1 MAAVSADLALRARPT
16 PPSSYLAQ
24 RMGGREGG
32 REGLTVVLALP
43 SLIHPSSLIYPLFTP
58 LCRLRPP
65 ASPLSHVIKR

>member
-1 MAAVSADLALRARPT
+1 MAAVSADLARRARPT

-24 RMGGREGG
+24 RIGR

-58 LCRLRPP
+58 LCRLRLP